1 MPPSWK
7 DAKSYKNEKA
17 AKAGAQNSSIG
28 STWWGLSKDLKTD
41 DSRAQ
46 RCAAFIGECERVKNN
61 STEREQ
67 SNVRHARLYEN
78 VEINSLTTSDYAT
91 AVVRQAIIGTGIM
104 TLNVIAACV
113 DTLAAKISKNK
124 PRPEFLTSGAS
135 WKSQRKAR
143 KLDKWSRGFF
153 YEVDL
158 YEKAKQQ
165 FVDAQV
171 FGTGFLHFYPEE
183 QADGTLRLEVERVL
197 PSELYVDDADG
208 LNGSPRR
215 LFRRKMMHREVLA
228 SMFPDYAEEVLNGP
242 DPKSGTAPALMVEVW
257 EGWHLPS
264 SPKAKD
270 GRHIIAIQGCELEC
284 EDWKLNRFP
293 FAVLKGKPRVV
304 GFWGKGAAEALTGGQ
319 LELNRT
325 MKSISEQIRR
335 KGKGRIFIQHGSKV
349 NSNHLTNGFS
359 DHVYYTGSPPVVDNA
374 NVVSADEFAQVD
386 KIYQR
391 CFQDYGVSMLSA
403 ASKKPAGLD
412 AGVALRE
419 YSEIESER
427 FSLVHQAWD
436 NLFLECARI
445 SIELIT
451 KQYPQMQN
459 GYKVKVSGRRR
470 AEEVDWKDIELD
482 SDSYVMQMLS
492 ASSLPNT
499 PGARKQFV
507 KELQADGMITA
518 TVAKRLLGFPD
529 VEAEMD
535 LGNAALDDC
544 DATIS
549 AILDD
554 DEPELHPPEP
564 FQNLQL
570 LVERGISNYLFA
582 RHFKDIEPERLD
594 MLRSLIE
601 MASNMLAESM
611 APPPMPMGMPGA
623 PGAPM
628 GLPPMQGAGGAGMP
642 GGPGGPT
649 NITNTMNAA
658 APVPAVAPL
667 IAA

>member
-1 MPPSWK
+1 MTT
-7 DAKSYKNEKA
+7 DYTQVRYFKNEKA
-17 AKAGAQNSSIG
+17 AKAARKNGPAGAAWWAVKLKSDKREEDAATRANSFVS
-28 STWWGLSKDLKTD
+28 
-41 DSRAQ
+41 
-46 RCAAFIGECERVKNN
+46 ECERVKAN
-61 STEREQ
+61 SGDREQ
-67 SNVRHARLYEN
+67 ANIRHARLYEN

-91 AVVRQAIIGTGIM
+91 SVVRQAILGTGVM

-113 DTLAAKISKNK
+113 DTLAAKVSKNK
-124 PRPEFLTSGAS
+124 PRPEFLTSGGS
-135 WKSQRKAR
+135 WKSQRRAR
-143 KLDKWSRGFF
+143 KLDKWCRGFF
-153 YEVDL
+153 YEVDI
-158 YEKAKQQ
+158 YEKAKTV
-165 FVDAQV
+165 FVDGQV
-171 FGTGFLHFYPEE
+171 FGTGFLYFHSVE
-183 QADGTLRLEVERVL
+183 QADGTFRLEVERVL
-197 PSELYVDDADG
+197 PSEIYVDDADG
-208 LNGSPRR
+208 LTGAPRR

-228 SMFPDYAEEVLNGP
+228 AMFPEHEEMILNGP
-242 DPKSGTAPALMVEVW
+242 APQSGVAPALMVEVW

-264 SPKAKD
+264 SPKAGD
-270 GRHIIAIQGCELEC
+270 GRRIIAIKGCELLC
-284 EDWKLNRFP
+284 EEWKLNRFP
-293 FAVLKGKPRVV
+293 IAVLKGKPRVV
-304 GFWGKGAAEALTGGQ
+304 GFWGKGASESLTGGQ

-325 MKSISEQIRR
+325 LRSISEQLRR

-349 NSNHLTNGFS
+349 NSNHLTNGHA
-359 DHVYYTGSPPVVDNA
+359 DHVYYTGTPPIVDNS
-374 NVVSADEFAQVD
+374 NVVSADEFQQVD
-386 KIYQR
+386 RIYQR

-427 FSLVHQAWD
+427 FALVHQSWD

-445 SIELIT
+445 AIELIT
-451 KQYPQMQN
+451 IQYPELKK
-459 GYKVKVSGRRR
+459 GYKVKVTGRRR
-470 AEEVDWKDIELD
+470 AEVVEWKDVDLD
-482 SDSYVMQMLS
+482 ADSYVMQMLS

-507 KELQADGMITA
+507 KELQADGMITQ

-535 LGNAALDDC
+535 LGNAALDDV

-554 DEPELHPPEP
+554 DDPVLHPPEP

-601 MASNMLAESM
+601 MAANMLADSM
-611 APPPMPMGMPGA
+611 TPPAPMPGPAMPAPGPAMPA
-623 PGAPM
+623 PGA
-628 GLPPMQGAGGAGMP
+628 Q
-642 GGPGGPT
+642 
-649 NITNTMNAA
+649 ITNTMNAA
-658 APVPAVAPL
+658 APVPAVAPQL
-667 IAA
+667 AA